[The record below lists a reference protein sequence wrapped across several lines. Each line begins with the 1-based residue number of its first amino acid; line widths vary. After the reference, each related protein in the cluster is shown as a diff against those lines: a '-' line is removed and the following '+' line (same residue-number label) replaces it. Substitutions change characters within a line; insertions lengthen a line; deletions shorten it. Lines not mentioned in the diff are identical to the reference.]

1 MRVLDTVRN
10 NRVKKYV
17 FTSQV
22 LFCLL
27 SGILLV
33 RVLQNSS
40 PMSLGL
46 YRNVTLVAIPTVIL
60 LCYRLMEQF
69 YFIDKRDWLEYIF
82 NGLFL
87 AANVFMLS
95 FDTDSF
101 FRILLLMPIVA
112 SSLSYGAKDGYI
124 WAFFATLGLVILN
137 IFNRA
142 QNVDVDILAASSYWL
157 FAWLL
162 GKMTEAE
169 MENREELQKQASVDG
184 LTGIFNHRVFYSLL
198 DEYFLKAKVSEK
210 NMTIIMIDIDFFK
223 YYNDAY
229 GHQKGD
235 MVLNQVAQL
244 IENIVVDEGICARYG
259 GDEFAVILPNAGSA
273 AGVEMGE
280 RIREAVEIGSFE
292 GMSILPKGRLTVSI
306 GVATYPE
313 HASSKEKLI
322 QKADE
327 ALYRAKDVKT
337 NKVELYYSVFDE
349 IEKNLQDKEKNL
361 LSSLRTLL
369 MVVNAKD
376 RYTYGHSERVMNY
389 AVQIGRK
396 MALWEWE
403 VQDLMV
409 GGLLHDIGKIEIS
422 REVLNKGG
430 KLTREEWE
438 SIRMHPSWGA
448 DMIRP
453 ISSLAGAVNIIL
465 YHHEN
470 YNGSGYPFGLRGR
483 EIPLGAR
490 ILRLADSFDA
500 MTTNR
505 PYKNAISVRDVIK
518 EMQELKG
525 IFYDPDVVD
534 CFKEIMLEKGLFSEE
549 VS

>member
-1 MRVLDTVRN
+1 MHN
-10 NRVKKYV
+10 
-17 FTSQV
+17 
-22 LFCLL
+22 
-27 SGILLV
+27 
-33 RVLQNSS
+33 
-40 PMSLGL
+40 
-46 YRNVTLVAIPTVIL
+46 
-60 LCYRLMEQF
+60 
-69 YFIDKRDWLEYIF
+69 RDWPEYLF

-87 AANVFMLS
+87 VANILLLS
-95 FDTDSF
+95 FDRESF

-112 SSLSYGAKDGYI
+112 SALSYGVREGYI
-124 WAFFATLGLVILN
+124 WAFFASMGLVVLN
-137 IFNRA
+137 IINKD
-142 QNVDVDILAASSYWL
+142 QNVDVDILAISSYWL

-169 MENREELQKQASVDG
+169 FENREELQKQAAVDG
-184 LTGIFNHRVFYSLL
+184 LTGVFNHRVFYSLL
-198 DEYFLKAKVSEK
+198 DEYFLKAKVAAK

-235 MVLNQVAQL
+235 RVLNQVAQL
-244 IENIVVDEGICARYG
+244 IEEEAGDEGICARYG
-259 GDEFAVILPNAGSA
+259 GDEFAVILPNASSSA
-273 AGVEMGE
+273 GMEMGE
-280 RIREAVEIGSFE
+280 KVRAAVEAASFE
-292 GMSILPKGRLTVSI
+292 GMNILPKGRLTVSI
-306 GVATYPE
+306 GVASYPE
-313 HASSKEKLI
+313 HAASKEQLI

-327 ALYRAKDVKT
+327 ALYRAKDIKT

-396 MALWEWE
+396 LALWEWE

-409 GGLLHDIGKIEIS
+409 GALLHDIGKIEVS

-438 SIRMHPSWGA
+438 AIRMHPSWGA

-453 ISSLAGAVNIIL
+453 ISSLVGAVNIIL

-470 YNGSGYPFGLRGR
+470 YNGSGYPFGLKGR
-483 EIPLGAR
+483 DIPLGAR

-505 PYKNAISVRDVIK
+505 PYKNAVAVRDVIH
-518 EMQELKG
+518 ELQELKG

-534 CFKEIMLEKGLFSEE
+534 CFVGYMQEIGLYYEE
-549 VS
+549 VF